1 MNRKPGLYSSGI
13 ILLFMFGV
21 AAWAWPQVPAD
32 AQIPVHWNV
41 SGTPNGFA
49 GKLQGLLGLPLIA
62 AAVAGLFVLIPSI
75 EPRRRHLSESGTPYT
90 VTWIGVL
97 ALMAVLQLAAVSY
110 ALGNTRLAG
119 VVGLATLGG
128 LFIVIGNYLGKVRS
142 NFMFGIRTPW
152 TLTSE
157 VSWNKTHRL
166 GGRLFFLL
174 GIALI
179 ATALL
184 GKTVSAVLVAGGA
197 VLIAVVVCV
206 YSYLIWRADRQSR
219 PSGAEGSSGKAL
231 NRKPARWRSSRLLPT
246 S

>member
-1 MNRKPGLYSSGI
+1 MNRKPGLYASGI
-13 ILLFMFGV
+13 ILLFMFALV
-21 AAWAWPQVPAD
+21 AWAWPQVPPD

-75 EPRRRHLSESGTPYT
+75 EPRRRHLSESGKPYT

-157 VSWNKTHRL
+157 VAWNRTHRL
-166 GGRLFFLL
+166 VGRLCVLL
-174 GIALI
+174 GLALI
-179 ATALL
+179 VAALV
-184 GKTVSAVLVAGGA
+184 GNAAFSAA
-197 VLIAVVVCV
+197 VTITGLFLIAVVSFA
-206 YSYLIWRADRQSR
+206 YSYVIWRTD
-219 PSGAEGSSGKAL
+219 
-231 NRKPARWRSSRLLPT
+231 PAKQAIGR
-246 S
+246 